1 MVEQGFDAF
10 MKPLHEGQL
19 LAQINSLRWFVAV
32 AIPGTALGSRLVFQ
46 DITARQWPHLAWA
59 PDVLFYGLVGG
70 AIAWLSLTWISRKLR
85 YPPREAERLASL
97 VRNSPDAIIG
107 LDEQW
112 AIRTWNHSAELMFGY
127 RRREILGQPFQ
138 KLLDQNSGGIVEPE
152 ATEKL
157 IEERG
162 YVQNREL
169 DMITK
174 DGKPIVAQLTGSIL
188 GDGSRGPSG
197 FSIIVRDITA
207 ARQAQETLRSQ
218 YEEIEQKMRE
228 RTRKLELAR
237 HELEMR
243 NAQLHRTSED
253 LKQLDHL
260 KSDFVSMVSH
270 ELRSPLTNIA
280 GAIELM
286 LQEEELSDEY
296 VRKMLGIM
304 GEQSERLIRLVKGV
318 LDISRIRGGRLHLD
332 RTEVDI
338 LAVMERVVTTVQP
351 TTAFH
356 WFELPTVDHCPR
368 VWGDE
373 DRMEEIVFNLLDN
386 AIKFSPAGGP
396 VKVAMEV
403 SQGEI
408 TVSITDPGI
417 GIAPAKLDTIFQK
430 FHRLDSEDSRETY
443 GHGLGLYITK
453 ALVEAHGGSIGVES
467 VEGEGS
473 TFSFTLPLVSKDC
486 LPPDGDLADPVAQ
499 EDDVQ

>member
-1 MVEQGFDAF
+1 MEQGYDVF
-10 MKPLHEGQL
+10 MKPLPKGQL
-19 LAQINSLRWFVAV
+19 LSQINSLRWFVAV
-32 AIPGTALGSRLVFQ
+32 AIPVTAVGCRLVFQ
-46 DITARQWPHLAWA
+46 DLPARQWPHLAWA

-70 AIAWLSLTWISRKLR
+70 VIAWLSLTWVSRKLQ
-85 YPPREAERLASL
+85 YQPREAERLASL
-97 VRNSPDAIIG
+97 VRNSPDAIIS
-107 LDEQW
+107 LDQQW
-112 AIRTWNHSAELMFGY
+112 AIRTWNHGAELMFGY
-127 RRREILGQPFQ
+127 RRREILGQHFQ
-138 KLLDQNSGGIVEPE
+138 KLLDPNSDGTVEPE

-174 DGKPIVAQLTGSIL
+174 DRKPIVAQLTGSIL

-207 ARQAQETLRSQ
+207 ATQAQETLRSQ

-253 LKQLDHL
+253 LKQLDRL

-318 LDISRIRGGRLHLD
+318 LDISRIRAGRLHLD
-332 RTEVDI
+332 RKEVDI
-338 LAVMERVVTTVQP
+338 LATMERVVTTLQP

-356 WFELPTVDHCPR
+356 WFELPPLDHCPP

-373 DRMEEIVFNLLDN
+373 DRIEQIIFNLLDN

-396 VKVAMEV
+396 VKIAMEV
-403 SQGEI
+403 GQAE
-408 TVSITDPGI
+408 TAVSITDPGI
-417 GIAPAKLDTIFQK
+417 GISPTKLDKIFQK

-486 LPPDGDLADPVAQ
+486 LRPDGDPANPVAP

>member
-1 MVEQGFDAF
+1 MMRLYEGILFSQVNRLSWFTAAALPGAA
-10 MKPLHEGQL
+10 MGYGPL
-19 LAQINSLRWFVAV
+19 
-32 AIPGTALGSRLVFQ
+32 FQ
-46 DITARQWPHLAWA
+46 DLTARQWPQLAWD
-59 PDVLFYGLVGG
+59 PDVLFFGLVGG
-70 AIAWLSLTWISRKLR
+70 LVAWLSLTWISRRLQ
-85 YPPREAERLASL
+85 YQPREADRLAAL
-97 VRNSPDAIIG
+97 VRNSPDAIIS
-107 LDEQW
+107 LDDQW
-112 AIRTWNHSAELMFGY
+112 AIQTWNRGAELMFGY
-127 RRREILGQPFQ
+127 RRREILGQPLRR
-138 KLLDQNSGGIVEPE
+138 LLVPDSGGNVEPE
-152 ATEKL
+152 ALEKL

-169 DMITK
+169 DMTTK
-174 DGKPIVAQLTGSIL
+174 DGTPVVAQLTASVL
-188 GDGSRGPSG
+188 SEANRGPGG

-228 RTRKLELAR
+228 RTGKLELAR

-253 LKQLDHL
+253 LKELDRL

-280 GAIELM
+280 GAVELM

-296 VRKMLGIM
+296 VRHMLGIM

-318 LDISRIRGGRLHLD
+318 LDISRIQAGRLHLD
-332 RTEVDI
+332 RKEVDI
-338 LAVMERVVTTVQP
+338 LAIMQRVVTSVQP

-356 WFELPTVDHCPR
+356 WFELPPIDHCPP

-373 DRMEEIVFNLLDN
+373 DRIEEIVFNLLDN
-386 AIKFSPAGGP
+386 AIKFSPTGGP

-403 SQGEI
+403 GQNGT

-417 GIAPAKLDTIFQK
+417 GIPPAKLGRIFQK

-453 ALVEAHGGSIGVES
+453 ALVEAHGGRIWVES

-473 TFSFTLPLVSKDC
+473 TFSFTLPLVSKDN
-486 LPPDGDLADPVAQ
+486 PRPEGIVAEPINLQ
-499 EDDVQ
+499 DD